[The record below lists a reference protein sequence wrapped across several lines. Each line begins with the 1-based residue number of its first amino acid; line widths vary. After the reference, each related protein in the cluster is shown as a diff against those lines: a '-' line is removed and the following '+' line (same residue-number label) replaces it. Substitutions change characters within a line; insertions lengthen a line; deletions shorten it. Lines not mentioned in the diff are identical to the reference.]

1 MAVALFKQNLIH
13 ASCLMLMMQHLNG
26 LRIGYF
32 VHKQRIY
39 RSFSTMD
46 NLKPYDGELETLEE
60 LIEIVNELR
69 KNLNVEMSQAS
80 GNTLNK
86 LIGIEKEL

>member
-1 MAVALFKQNLIH
+1 MIEMAVALFKQNLIH
-13 ASCLMLMMQHLNG
+13 VSCLILMMQNLNG

-32 VHKQRIY
+32 IHKQRIY

-46 NLKPYDGELETLEE
+46 SLKPYDGELETLEE

-69 KNLNVEMSQAS
+69 KDLNVEMSQAS

-86 LIGIEKEL
+86 SIA